1 MKDKLAIIVP
11 YRDRE
16 THLNVFIPH
25 MNNFLANK
33 GIDYTIFVAE
43 QADDR
48 PFNYGKLCNVVVN
61 EIPKDYT
68 YFCFHDVDMLPL
80 TDDCDYSYP
89 ETPTHLATNVEAH
102 RNKLP
107 YPQYFGGVIL
117 INREDFEFANGYSN
131 EYWGYGFEDLD
142 LLKRLEKSDA
152 YLEKYY
158 DLNQVYSYYDKWE
171 ILPYKI
177 EDVEIS
183 NTNKT
188 HTIKGIDLPKGT
200 RLYGPQNSLMKG
212 FTDSSFTISLWFKD
226 TSELLDKISLF
237 AFDGPDT
244 GLFLSEDVLGNRY
257 LNGQIWCDR
266 ENHYDVSVE
275 YYKNRW
281 NNAVFIYDK
290 RNNKIKV
297 ILNNKKT
304 HEKELYKF
312 KTFDYSD
319 RCIKISEVETSI
331 QLADIITFDCALS
344 DDKIK
349 KLYYDGITY
358 LNKLASIDGI
368 VPTNIFRFDTM
379 YNVSHIE
386 EIKLDKGKVG
396 NHIKVEG
403 NYSIFSETINL
414 ADEIYLPVRIEAD
427 YKSLVH
433 KDDTN
438 IINRYYNYDPD
449 VEENADIFFNEVLE
463 GLVDFKKYG
472 LSNLKYSIL
481 DTRQKT
487 GYVQYRIAT

>member
-1 MKDKLAIIVP
+1 
-11 YRDRE
+11 
-16 THLNVFIPH
+16 
-25 MNNFLANK
+25 
-33 GIDYTIFVAE
+33 
-43 QADDR
+43 
-48 PFNYGKLCNVVVN
+48 
-61 EIPKDYT
+61 
-68 YFCFHDVDMLPL
+68 
-80 TDDCDYSYP
+80 
-89 ETPTHLATNVEAH
+89 
-102 RNKLP
+102 
-107 YPQYFGGVIL
+107 
-117 INREDFEFANGYSN
+117 
-131 EYWGYGFEDLD
+131 
-142 LLKRLEKSDA
+142 
-152 YLEKYY
+152 
-158 DLNQVYSYYDKWE
+158 
-171 ILPYKI
+171 
-177 EDVEIS
+177 
-183 NTNKT
+183 
-188 HTIKGIDLPKGT
+188 
-200 RLYGPQNSLMKG
+200 
-212 FTDSSFTISLWFKD
+212 TDSSFTISLWFKD

-257 LNGQIWCDR
+257 LNGQIWSDR